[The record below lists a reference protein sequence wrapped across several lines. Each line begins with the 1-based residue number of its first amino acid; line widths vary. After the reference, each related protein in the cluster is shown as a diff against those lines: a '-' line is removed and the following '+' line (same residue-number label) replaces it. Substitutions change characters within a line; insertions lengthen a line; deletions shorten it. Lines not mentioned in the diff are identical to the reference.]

1 MKIKPI
7 RFLAFEAIYWKP
19 LRNLISRTRSV
30 SRMLPL
36 IGTVYLGR
44 HSGIGGTSSDGCSS
58 GHSSKACWSEGEWP
72 SSLLKKEPATQVEFV
87 AADMYDR

>member
-7 RFLAFEAIYWKP
+7 RFLAFEAADWKP
-19 LRNLISRTRSV
+19 LRDLIARTRSV

-36 IGTVYLGR
+36 IGTIYFGR
-44 HSGIGGTSSDGCSS
+44 HSGIGGTSRDGCSS
-58 GHSSKACWSEGEWP
+58 GLSSKACCSKGESP